1 VVPTLDV
8 KRKEPSGNGS
18 ARSTG
23 AQSISLQHSR
33 GYQSCADAAGA
44 IKAAATRPS
53 FTTPLLDQHVMSDT
67 P

>member
-8 KRKEPSGNGS
+8 KRSAPSGNCS

-44 IKAAATRPS
+44 IRAAATTPS
-53 FTTPLLDQHVMSDT
+53 LAAPFVAQHDMLHTP
-67 P
+67 

>member
-8 KRKEPSGNGS
+8 KRSAPSGNVS

-44 IKAAATRPS
+44 IRAAATRPS
-53 FTTPLLDQHVMSDT
+53 FAAPFVAQRVMSHT